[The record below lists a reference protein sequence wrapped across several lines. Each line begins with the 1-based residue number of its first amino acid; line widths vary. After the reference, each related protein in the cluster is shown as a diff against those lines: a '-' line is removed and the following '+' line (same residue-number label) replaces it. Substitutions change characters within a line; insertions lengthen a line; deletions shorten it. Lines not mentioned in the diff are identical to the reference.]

1 MRALIRTTSLAMMV
15 LQAGFALA
23 AAPIQ
28 DMSDKPGAPAAASTA
43 PAAPGQAAPVP
54 APLTLEQRVGKLER
68 SMDSQAVLHLLNRV
82 EALQQEVQQ
91 LRGDLEVATHELDAM
106 KTRQRELYTDFDQ
119 RLKDLSS
126 RPAPAAQAPEPE
138 PAAAPAASVPP
149 AGDDAQRYQD
159 AFRLFK
165 EGKYEEAIAGLRAYL
180 EANPQGA
187 YADNAQYWLA
197 EAYHSMGRHKEA
209 LQEFNKVIT
218 NYPTS
223 PKLPDAALKVG
234 LAYYEL
240 ADWARAR
247 KQLEQVAASHPNTT
261 VAKLARAR
269 LDIMK
274 TQGH

>member
-28 DMSDKPGAPAAASTA
+28 DMSDKPGAPAAATTA

-126 RPAPAAQAPEPE
+126 RPAPAAQAPEPA

>member
-23 AAPIQ
+23 AAPIH